1 MRLRPAPSTPIHMAV
16 FEAGLRLQVEIRGR
30 GNHTRK
36 GKEVAIWGLGKGK
49 AAGVS
54 KARRA
59 TSACRPVSCLWGSWG
74 LRRRG

>member
-1 MRLRPAPSTPIHMAV
+1 M
-16 FEAGLRLQVEIRGR
+16 QIRGR
-30 GNHTRK
+30 GNPTTKR
-36 GKEVAIWGLGKGK
+36 KEVALWGLGKGK

-59 TSACRPVSCLWGSWG
+59 SSACRPVSCLWGSWD